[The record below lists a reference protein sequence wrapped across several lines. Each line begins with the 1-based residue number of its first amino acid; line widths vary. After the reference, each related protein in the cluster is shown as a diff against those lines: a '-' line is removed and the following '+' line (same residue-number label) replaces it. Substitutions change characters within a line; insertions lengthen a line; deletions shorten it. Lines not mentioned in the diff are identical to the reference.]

1 MADQRSE
8 FEALPL
14 APAPTTKQNPCA
26 RARGKQADRRSGH
39 PDGDLAGVHCRHG
52 SGRTLLTEVIVHLA
66 APQDRRWP
74 VPMPLDDAEPLEQGQ
89 LIEASRS
96 RMRERIA
103 QVQCGSSAE
112 R

>member
-1 MADQRSE
+1 
-8 FEALPL
+8 
-14 APAPTTKQNPCA
+14 
-26 RARGKQADRRSGH
+26 
-39 PDGDLAGVHCRHG
+39 
-52 SGRTLLTEVIVHLA
+52 
-66 APQDRRWP
+66 
-74 VPMPLDDAEPLEQGQ
+74 MPLDDAEPLEQGQ